1 MDKYWIWLQNSL
13 KYGNNK
19 VRTVRMLYN
28 NIKDFYNAGEMGWR
42 LCGCFTSKE
51 IENLRSNTL
60 EAAERIIEKCNKLNY
75 YIITPD
81 SEFYPKL
88 LKEIQNPP
96 CVLYV
101 RGDVR
106 CLNSV
111 MPISVV
117 GTRAATRYGK
127 EMAFEIARD
136 MASKGTVVISGGAL
150 GIDSAAHEGALSAGG
165 KTVAVLGCGI
175 NYPYL
180 LKNSKLRKRISET
193 GAVISEYP
201 PDFPGTPY
209 TFPIRNR
216 IVSGLSLGTLVIE
229 AGEKSGSIITAN
241 LANEQNRDVF
251 VVPVDENSSVAK
263 GAIDLIRDG
272 AQVVT
277 CAEDILNNYCIK
289 SVRDIKNNSFY
300 PKYPKEKK
308 LNSEVFSDSENN
320 SENFSDDEFNEKNS
334 VFFNRTLD
342 LDKDLYEEKNE
353 KAVIKKHDKNKNLEA
368 VKNVW
373 ADYLEKSF
381 KETDY
386 TQTVPKHKKKEKPH
400 KKEFNDNK
408 KNQKTEII
416 EGLSEQSKKI
426 YFFLEKHDSHIDDI
440 SRELNIPI
448 KNLLPALTEL
458 ELMGL
463 IKACSGKIYS
473 LNI

>member
-19 VRTVRMLYN
+19 VRTVRLLYN

-42 LCGCFTSKE
+42 LCGCFTIKE
-51 IENLRSNTL
+51 IENLKNNTL
-60 EAAERIIEKCNKLNY
+60 EAAESIIEKCIKLNY
-75 YIITPD
+75 DIITLD

-111 MPISVV
+111 LPISVV
-117 GTRAATRYGK
+117 GTRSATRYGK

-150 GIDSAAHEGALSAGG
+150 GVDSAAHEGALNAGG

-201 PDFPGTPY
+201 PDFPSAVY

-216 IVSGLSLGTLVIE
+216 IISGLSLGTLVIE

-251 VVPVDENSSVAK
+251 VVPVDEKSSVAK
-263 GAIDLIRDG
+263 GAIELIRDG

-277 CAEDILNNYCIK
+277 CADDILNNYCIK
-289 SVRDIKNNSFY
+289 SVRGIKNNSFHS
-300 PKYPKEKK
+300 KYPKEQK
-308 LNSEVFSDSENN
+308 LSSEIFSNSENRN
-320 SENFSDDEFNEKNS
+320 ENFSDDEFNEEKS
-334 VFFNRTLD
+334 MFFKCALD
-342 LDKDLYEEKNE
+342 LDKELYEEKN
-353 KAVIKKHDKNKNLEA
+353 KKSATNKCEENKKIES

-373 ADYLEKSF
+373 VNYLEKSF
-381 KETDY
+381 KDTDY
-386 TQTVPKHKKKEKPH
+386 TQTISKHKKKEKSH
-400 KKEFNDNK
+400 KKESNDNK

-416 EGLSEQSKKI
+416 EELSEQSKKI
-426 YFFLEKHDSHIDDI
+426 YFLLEKCDSHIDDI

-463 IKACSGKIYS
+463 VKACSGKIYS